1 MGVLLFFL
9 SLPWNGQIPNDDR
22 KNWQCVLFI
31 SKWHFIV
38 KHWCLVGNQSK
49 ISLLYKNELWGIFV
63 EALLDMYL
71 VWSFGKKIYIFL
83 KNPLIWYHW
92 FEHFFIW
99 RRESCTED
107 KLTCNFNNYVLFLRT
122 FILTTRSTS
131 MWFSVRFPPK
141 KSLIRN

>member
-22 KNWQCVLFI
+22 KTWQCVLFI

-71 VWSFGKKIYIFL
+71 VWSFGKKYIYFL
-83 KNPLIWYHW
+83 KPIDLISLVWT
-92 FEHFFIW
+92 FFYLAAW
-99 RRESCTED
+99 VTED

-131 MWFSVRFPPK
+131 MWFSVDFRQK
-141 KSLIRN
+141 KV